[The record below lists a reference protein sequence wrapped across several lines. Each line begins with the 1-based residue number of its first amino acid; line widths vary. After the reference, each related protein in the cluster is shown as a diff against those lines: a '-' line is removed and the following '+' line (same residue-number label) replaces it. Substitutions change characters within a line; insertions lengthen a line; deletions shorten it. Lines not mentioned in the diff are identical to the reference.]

1 MPKYTCKIQESWFL
15 IEKYK
20 GWLCKVDGDD
30 ATLFYSACQTSF
42 DIQNIR
48 KSAIES
54 HFSRVVHQKKFAI
67 KNSTLKTI
75 PTITSFFAKSNP
87 SPQNKLTAASRVSTM
102 IAFYLGPFF
111 RIVRMIII
119 I

>member
-30 ATLFYSACQTSF
+30 TMLFCSACQTSF

-54 HFSRVVHQKKFAI
+54 HLS
-67 KNSTLKTI
+67 
-75 PTITSFFAKSNP
+75 
-87 SPQNKLTAASRVSTM
+87 
-102 IAFYLGPFF
+102 